1 VGNQKK
7 VAPLVAGPL
16 IISDGLLS
24 AYRRRQRRE
33 LLPLSN
39 GSKQRPLIGEGG
51 FMPKGSLL
59 YPGMSIPYATDR
71 VNELRMTNRAFPKS
85 GENLTPR
92 R

>member
-1 VGNQKK
+1 M
-7 VAPLVAGPL
+7 APHAVEPL

-59 YPGMSIPYATDR
+59 YPGMSIPHAMDR
-71 VNELRMTNRAFPKS
+71 VN
-85 GENLTPR
+85 
-92 R
+92 

>member
-1 VGNQKK
+1 M
-7 VAPLVAGPL
+7 APLVGGPL
-16 IISDGLLS
+16 SISDGLLS

-59 YPGMSIPYATDR
+59 YPGMSIPQAVDR
-71 VNELRMTNRAFPKS
+71 VNSVK
-85 GENLTPR
+85 
-92 R
+92 